1 MVNAPGRSSEGTNTR
16 SDQRWHE
23 PRVIDATDGIALIG
37 ARGTPD
43 LDPGLAAPPNPS
55 GLAQHQGT
63 PQHGLLAWPGATV
76 GARLFGSSSRGV
88 GNCDDPERSPAR
100 DLRSGESG
108 FRLPLPPNAVA
119 LTFDDGPSNETPAF
133 LEAMRRLDVRATFFV
148 CGRNVRRRPEV
159 ARAIVEEGHTIGNH
173 TFSHP
178 VLPLCSRSRIA
189 QEVVSTQEEVEAA
202 TGAQPALFRAPYGL
216 AAPGLARI
224 LATEGLVAVGWTVI
238 GNDWKWDSARIV
250 RRVLRRTRPQAVIC
264 LHDGDRAQPI
274 ADRSETLR
282 AVREIVPALKDRGY
296 RFVALG
302 SEAPSGRA
310 NRRR

>member
-1 MVNAPGRSSEGTNTR
+1 
-16 SDQRWHE
+16 
-23 PRVIDATDGIALIG
+23 
-37 ARGTPD
+37 
-43 LDPGLAAPPNPS
+43 
-55 GLAQHQGT
+55 
-63 PQHGLLAWPGATV
+63 
-76 GARLFGSSSRGV
+76 
-88 GNCDDPERSPAR
+88 
-100 DLRSGESG
+100 
-108 FRLPLPPNAVA
+108 
-119 LTFDDGPSNETPAF
+119 
-133 LEAMRRLDVRATFFV
+133 VRATFFV

-189 QEVVSTQEEVEAA
+189 REVVSTQEEVEAA
-202 TGAQPALFRAPYGL
+202 TGARPALFRAPYGL
-216 AAPGLARI
+216 TAPGLARI
-224 LATEGLVAVGWTVI
+224 LTTEGLVAVGWTVI

-282 AVREIVPALKDRGY
+282 AVLEIVPALKDRGC
-296 RFVALG
+296 RFVALR
-302 SEAPSGRA
+302 SEAASGQA